1 MFRAH
6 AFQEERLGLLT
17 VVQMIRWRVQLY
29 SSVAKGRSTR
39 RYFSR
44 NCTFLVSKKKKL
56 RVRMQGWSS
65 YRETEPRSF
74 FVIGTEHG
82 SPCAEKFSMQS
93 GHWMD
98 SEWRIDRCVCLA
110 CRAPSDAPLCLAG
123 VEIRCRDCFNPHL
136 HWTFCWVSLIAPNL
150 LKPSPWA
157 APLMTQDPALC

>member
-1 MFRAH
+1 
-6 AFQEERLGLLT
+6 
-17 VVQMIRWRVQLY
+17 
-29 SSVAKGRSTR
+29 
-39 RYFSR
+39 
-44 NCTFLVSKKKKL
+44 
-56 RVRMQGWSS
+56 MQGWSS

-136 HWTFCWVSLIAPNL
+136 HWTFCWVSLIAPDL

-157 APLMTQDPALC
+157 APLVRQDPARCSASLRLYGRFCGRSGWSHFSSSSICTSPRTGRMVVAMCLSARWNSVCTKILT